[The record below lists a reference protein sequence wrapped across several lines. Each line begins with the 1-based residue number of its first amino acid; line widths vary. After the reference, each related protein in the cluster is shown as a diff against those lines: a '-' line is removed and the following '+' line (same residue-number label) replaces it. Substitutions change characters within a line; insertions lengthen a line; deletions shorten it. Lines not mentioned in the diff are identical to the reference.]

1 MIFQNKHPLLWQALA
16 LSGLLALSGCNS
28 SDDPASSSSTTIE
41 GSIFAAPVAGATITV
56 FDINGNTVA
65 GPVSNDA
72 NGRYRISIP
81 NIDLASALSFVSSG
95 GTFNDEATAV
105 SNVTAGELSVYVAAG
120 TLGAGDEVHA
130 TPTSTIMHELV
141 MSYGQTPTE
150 AVAAIEGAFGY
161 PVDFSIAPTD
171 ATAPA
176 AGSSDGEKLAGL
188 RAAGFSQ
195 LTADLG
201 LNAADQFALL
211 AALAEDL
218 SDGALDGQSTSGAVL
233 VSGSIPLALH
243 IQQQFSMALAGFH
256 GSARDASGL
265 TANQIGTLPFAKV
278 VNSVSYRFEYLPGMM
293 SAMEGKT
300 TFKVAVTDAATGSTP
315 QTGLALTLQAKM
327 YMATKAH
334 MTPVDGCVE
343 SAALGT
349 YECTIFYLMP
359 SLMNNVSMGYW
370 QLMVTANSEMVS
382 FYPEVGMGMN
392 GNGKRKLMAQA
403 TGTTIDAA
411 TGLSVPTY
419 SDFVMMNTSA
429 RKYFLF
435 KDSIAAG
442 SGSGHKVRLFAAAQ
456 ENMDSFPALYSGAS
470 FNMGSFIANP
480 VVLEFS
486 TDGNSWSL
494 MSDEANGY
502 WSLDDVSGLTNG
514 TENSFYVRLTVNS
527 EQKTA
532 DGNAPA
538 LDGSNDYAIFTTTLN

>member
-1 MIFQNKHPLLWQALA
+1 MKFQNKHHLLWQALT

-28 SDDPASSSSTTIE
+28 SDDPVSSSSTTID
-41 GSIFAAPVAGATITV
+41 GSVFAAPVAGATVTV
-56 FDINGNTVA
+56 FDINGNEVA
-65 GPVSNDA
+65 GPVSSDA
-72 NGRYRISIP
+72 NGYYRISIP
-81 NIDLASALSFVSSG
+81 NVDLASDLSFISRG
-95 GTFNDEATAV
+95 GTFSDEATAV
-105 SNVTAGELSVYVAAG
+105 TNVAAG
-120 TLGAGDEVHA
+120 EMSVYLAGGTLGTGDEVHA

-141 MSYGQTPTE
+141 MTHGQTPAAA
-150 AVAAIEGAFGY
+150 AVAIEGAFGY

-171 ATAPA
+171 ATAPV
-176 AGSSDGEKLAGL
+176 AGASDSEKLAGL

-201 LNAADQFALL
+201 LSAADQFDLL

-218 SDGALDGQSTSGAVL
+218 SDGELDGQSASGVVL
-233 VSGSIPLALH
+233 VSGSTPLASH
-243 IQQQFSMALAGFH
+243 IQHQFSMALTGFH
-256 GSARDASGL
+256 GSTQNHSGL

-278 VNSVSYRFEYLPGMM
+278 VNSASYRFEYLPGMM

-300 TFKVAVTDAATGSTP
+300 GFKVAVTDAATGSTP
-315 QTGLALTLQAKM
+315 QSGLTLTLQAKM
-327 YMATKAH
+327 FMASKAH
-334 MTPVDGCVE
+334 MTPVDGCAE
-343 SAALGT
+343 SATAGT

-403 TGTTIDAA
+403 TGSTIDAM

-429 RKYFLF
+429 RMYFLF
-435 KDSIAAG
+435 KDDITAG
-442 SGSGHKVRLFAAAQ
+442 STSGHKVRLFAAAK
-456 ENMDSFPALYSGAS
+456 ESMDSFPALYSGAN
-470 FNMGSFIANP
+470 FNMGSFNANP

-486 TDGNSWSL
+486 VDGNSWFA

-502 WSLDDVSGLTNG
+502 WGIDNVSGLING
-514 TENSFYVRLTVNS
+514 AENTFYARLTVNS

-532 DGNAPA
+532 DGNLPA
-538 LDGSNDYAIFTTTLN
+538 LDGSNDYAVFTTTLN